1 MKSWYDRY
9 GVWIA
14 LTVFASISFISL
26 VGFNPTYI
34 FIQKLCSPNDKGDCL
49 RQWVSASSGWFG
61 GAITLATLIVLSRQ
75 VNDVRTH
82 HRETIAQAKLP
93 VYLRAKRVVDA
104 TTIARITLE
113 LIADAV
119 TTAEQN
125 GPTTNGLFRMR
136 AGIKSLKNDLSRP
149 EFDSFE
155 NDTGYV
161 GFGSASAMRSSLQM
175 VIDLIDAL
183 VDVFKANRSA
193 QIDDA
198 EFNSLKERVSSQK
211 YTEAY
216 LDGISA
222 AAEKYIRDWDITS
235 GAA

>member
-1 MKSWYDRY
+1 MIAMEY
-9 GVWIA
+9 GSRSRFLRRLV
-14 LTVFASISFISL
+14 SYR
-26 VGFNPTYI
+26 VGFNPTYLS
-34 FIQKLCSPNDKGDCL
+34 IQKLCSPNDKGDCL

-104 TTIARITLE
+104 TAIARITLE

-136 AGIKSLKNDLSRP
+136 AGIKSLKNDVSRP
-149 EFDSFE
+149 EFDSLE
-155 NDTGYV
+155 PLKWAV
-161 GFGSASAMRSSLQM
+161 ASSSACDICGLVQRTSVRSRAPLAKFS
-175 VIDLIDAL
+175 
-183 VDVFKANRSA
+183 RSPRR
-193 QIDDA
+193 Q
-198 EFNSLKERVSSQK
+198 S
-211 YTEAY
+211 
-216 LDGISA
+216 
-222 AAEKYIRDWDITS
+222 
-235 GAA
+235 